1 MRVRRWFAAPLALA
15 LLATASAEEKVLENK
30 LPDAVVKALEKA
42 DSVELYSLTGERAD
56 KEKDKENSWR
66 GWKSLGKAT
75 LSKAADKKAVST
87 AVTKGV
93 AEADGGARCF
103 VPRHGL
109 RATHGGK
116 TYELVIC
123 FECSWVYVY
132 TDGGDKPD
140 VFMTA
145 NTPQKALDK
154 FLTDAKVKLPK
165 PDKK

>member
-1 MRVRRWFAAPLALA
+1 MRRWLAVPLALA
-15 LLATASAEEKVLENK
+15 LFATASAEEKVLENK
-30 LPDAVVKALEKA
+30 LPDPVAKALEKA

-56 KEKDKENSWR
+56 KDNESSWR

-75 LSKAADKKAVST
+75 LTKAADKKAVST
-87 AVTKGV
+87 TVAKGI

-140 VFMTA
+140 VFMTSG
-145 NTPQKALDK
+145 TPQKALDK

-165 PDKK
+165 AEKK